1 MIHLKNIN
9 LTLPSFRLTDINLH
23 VHKNEFFSLIGP
35 TGSGKSLLL
44 EAITG
49 LVPVSSGQIL
59 INQSDMTT
67 LAVEKRNIAIVYQD
81 FALFPHLDVRQN
93 ICYGVSYHKIPKGTV
108 QKRFDSLVAS
118 LGLAN
123 IIDRHPKNLSGGEK
137 QRVALARSLILN
149 PSLLLLDEPL
159 SALDPVF
166 HEEAKQLLKKIQD
179 TLEITI
185 IMVSHNFSDVLY
197 LADRGAIIKNGSI
210 MQQGEILSIFEKPN
224 SSFTAAFVGMKNIF
238 PVHIQNSKLLIQ
250 ETGIE
255 ITLAHHPDSTDTY
268 MGIRPENISLN
279 RFNTDTF
286 QNRFK
291 GEIKKITSNGVFLN
305 FYLQNR
311 QLQFE
316 AIWPRSYLR
325 DHGLDIGKSV
335 EFGFH
340 PESVHTF

>member
-1 MIHLKNIN
+1 M
-9 LTLPSFRLTDINLH
+9 
-23 VHKNEFFSLIGP
+23 
-35 TGSGKSLLL
+35 LL
-44 EAITG
+44 EAIMG
-49 LVPVSSGQIL
+49 LIPFSSGKLMIDQC
-59 INQSDMTT
+59 DMTT

-108 QKRFDSLVAS
+108 QKRFDSLVSS
-118 LGLAN
+118 LGLEK
-123 IIDRHPKNLSGGEK
+123 IINRHPKNLSGGEK
-137 QRVALARSLILN
+137 QRVALARALILN

-166 HEEAKQLLKKIQD
+166 HEEAKQLLKKIHD
-179 TLEITI
+179 TLKITI

-197 LADRGAIIKNGSI
+197 LASKGAIIKNGNI

-224 SSFTAAFVGMKNIF
+224 SSFTASFVGMKNIH
-238 PVHIQNSKLLIQ
+238 PIHIQNNKIVIQ

-255 ITLAHHPDSTDTY
+255 ISSVHCPDSTDTY
-268 MGIRPENISLN
+268 MGVRPENISLN
-279 RFNTDTF
+279 GFNDDTF
-286 QNRFK
+286 QNSFK
-291 GEIKKITSNGVFLN
+291 AEITKITSNGVFLN
-305 FYLQNR
+305 FYLQTR
-311 QLQFE
+311 QIEFE

-325 DHGLDIGKSV
+325 DHGLEIGKTV